1 MRECAFLL
9 ATFGLRSAWTN
20 WHNSRQCCNLDELI
34 NQSELTRDLAPT
46 QGTRVVEKLASI
58 AADVFDE
65 PKERKDLHCDLK
77 EFRGGFKVIPM

>member
-1 MRECAFLL
+1 M
-9 ATFGLRSAWTN
+9 
-20 WHNSRQCCNLDELI
+20 

-46 QGTRVVEKLASI
+46 QGIRVMEKLASI